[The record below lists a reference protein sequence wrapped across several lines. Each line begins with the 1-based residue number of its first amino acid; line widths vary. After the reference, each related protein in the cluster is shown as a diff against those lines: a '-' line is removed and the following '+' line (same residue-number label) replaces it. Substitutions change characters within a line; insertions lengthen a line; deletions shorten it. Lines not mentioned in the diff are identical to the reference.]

1 MKEEFDALQ
10 EGKLAHMD
18 QTFNL
23 VAICFQLF
31 SHLNTHTAPSTQ
43 NEVKEELY
51 HAGNHPRGK
60 LAHMEQRL
68 SLLTS

>member
-1 MKEEFDALQ
+1 
-10 EGKLAHMD
+10 MD

-23 VAICFQLF
+23 VCSHHAKALCFQLF
-31 SHLNTHTAPSTQ
+31 SHLNTHTAPSAQ

-51 HAGNHPRGK
+51 HAGNHPQGK

-68 SLLTS
+68 NLLTSEMLHY